1 MSQET
6 RQQLHNQNSLELEWY
21 IEQVGI
27 WAMKSFNNEISV
39 DDFHAKRKELEKQC
53 EEMIIRGKESCYA
66 DGFSAGYDRALE
78 LVQWK
83 IEKELKINNK

>member
-6 RQQLHNQNSLELEWY
+6 KQSPLEWY
-21 IEQVGI
+21 LAKIGI
-27 WAMKSFNNEISV
+27 WAIKSFNNEISV
-39 DDFHAKRKELEKQC
+39 DDFHAKRNELEKQC
-53 EEMIIRGKESCYA
+53 EEMIILCKESCYA

>member
-39 DDFHAKRKELEKQC
+39 DDFHAKRNELEKQC
-53 EEMIIRGKESCYA
+53 EEMIIAGKESIYA
-66 DGFSAGYDRALE
+66 DGYSEGYKRALG
-78 LVQWK
+78 L
-83 IEKELKINNK
+83 IEWMVKTEIKRNK